1 MLALSARVHAAQA
14 AKEKGG
20 RKDVSAVAL
29 RMPYLRVVGLQEQ
42 AEGAHGTPDFTCGP
56 RCIDCLLCVSTINTF
71 SAGLPIGFCRHA
83 LQLRVP
89 SRKLRQTCRHM
100 IRSLPVSHGCSLAGP
115 TRMHCCMLPGVKSH
129 SAKAPALTCAQ
140 ARGGG

>member
-1 MLALSARVHAAQA
+1 MRAQGCKRGGAWHSHWPLKVTLSAGVHAAQA

-56 RCIDCLLCVSTINTF
+56 SCVDWLLCVWIT
-71 SAGLPIGFCRHA
+71 PH
-83 LQLRVP
+83 
-89 SRKLRQTCRHM
+89 
-100 IRSLPVSHGCSLAGP
+100 
-115 TRMHCCMLPGVKSH
+115 
-129 SAKAPALTCAQ
+129 
-140 ARGGG
+140 